1 MILLENKLE
10 MFNKIVYKTKER
22 ECELKLDE
30 VKKQCEEEIKKKKVE
45 LEKNSDEIIKRRT
58 SLAKKRKYEIL
69 GKVAEDKRIAELQKT
84 EELRKKLIEELEKKV
99 LEFTSTDEYIEFE
112 KDKFRTLLEELDD
125 GNYILKLT
133 ISDKDKLF
141 NELISLTNE
150 RDINFIYEELDSNLL
165 GGFIVSDE
173 QKTYNID
180 SSLKEKIE
188 DKKYEI
194 GKLLD
199 FSLRKEGEQA

>member
-1 MILLENKLE
+1 MIFNDMDIEKIQEERKRLEIE
-10 MFNKIVYKTKER
+10 
-22 ECELKLDE
+22 
-30 VKKQCEEEIKKKKVE
+30 KKKVE

-112 KDKFRTLLEELDD
+112 KDKFKTLLEELDD

-141 NELISLTNE
+141 NELISLTNG